1 MDLLSFIT
9 CGVVDLKNKHSTFKA
24 ESFFLKVP
32 CGVLLQTQF
41 YVGDFMSHSS

>member
-9 CGVVDLKNKHSTFKA
+9 CGGVDLKNKEIPKHSTFEA

-32 CGVLLQTQF
+32 CGVLF
-41 YVGDFMSHSS
+41 